1 MFGTPIS
8 DRPVASDWLK
18 FEESSGQ
25 RFSRENGVLI
35 TGSGLLRTGT
45 VLGLITLGAA
55 TAAMNIGNTGNG
67 TITASPT
74 VGAAAVPGTVNIVLT
89 SATAFTVKKADGTN
103 VGAGT
108 GTVGTP
114 FSGGGLGFTVTAG
127 GTPFIAGDNGTVV
140 VDVGSG
146 KYKPYDPDG
155 VDGSQTAAGILVDL
169 AVDAT
174 SKDQKCVVVVRD
186 AMVMPSML
194 IYADGTTDGEKADA
208 LLELRAKRILP
219 AREV

>member
-25 RFSRENGVLI
+25 RFSRENAVLLS
-35 TGSGLLRTGT
+35 GSGLLRTGT

-55 TAAMNIGNTGNG
+55 NAALNVANTGNG
-67 TITASPT
+67 TISAVT
-74 VGAAAVPGTVNIVLT
+74 VGAAAVPGTVNIVFT
-89 SATAFTVKKADGTN
+89 SATAFTVKKVDGTN
-103 VGAGT
+103 VGGGT
-108 GTVGTP
+108 GTVGNA
-114 FSGGGLGFTVTAG
+114 FSGGGLGFTITAG
-127 GTPFIAGDNGTVV
+127 STAFIAGDNGTIV

-174 SKDQKCVVVVRD
+174 SADQKCVVVVRD
-186 AMVMPSML
+186 AVVMPSML

-208 LLELRAKRILP
+208 LLELRAERILP

>member
-25 RFSRENGVLI
+25 RFSRENAVLLS
-35 TGSGLLRTGT
+35 GSGLLRTGT

-55 TAAMNIGNTGNG
+55 NGALNVANTGNG
-67 TITASPT
+67 TISAVT
-74 VGAAAVPGTVNIVLT
+74 VGAAAVPGTVNIVFT
-89 SATAFTVKKADGTN
+89 STTAFTVKKADGTN
-103 VGAGT
+103 VGGGT
-108 GTVGTP
+108 GTVGNA
-114 FSGGGLGFTVTAG
+114 FSGGGLGFTITAG
-127 GTPFIAGDNGTVV
+127 ATPFAIADNGTIV

-186 AMVMPSML
+186 AVVMPSML